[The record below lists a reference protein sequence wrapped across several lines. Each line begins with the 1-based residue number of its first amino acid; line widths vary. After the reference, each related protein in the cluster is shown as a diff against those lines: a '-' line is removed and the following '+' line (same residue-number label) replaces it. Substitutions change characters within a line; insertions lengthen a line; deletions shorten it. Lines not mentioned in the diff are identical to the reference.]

1 MRFEFA
7 TSNRI
12 IFGPGVISEV
22 PALAVTLGQRV
33 FIVTDSLERSMG
45 LRDGL
50 VALGVA
56 VEFFLVKKEP
66 DLDSVLMAIRNIQEF
81 SAQLIIS
88 LGGGS
93 TLDTGKAAAVL
104 ATNPGNPHDYL
115 EVVGSGLPL
124 QNPSIATIAI
134 PTTAGTG
141 SEVTR
146 NAVINLPENR
156 IKVSL
161 RNPYLLPHIAVV
173 DPELTFSLPPSITA
187 RTGLDA
193 LTQLIEP
200 FVCNSPTPLTDAIC
214 RDGIVR
220 AARSL
225 RKAFDNGQDAS
236 AREDMAL
243 ASLFG
248 GLALANARLGA
259 VHGMANPIGG
269 FSNAP
274 HGAVC
279 ARLLPLVIETNLSA
293 LRTRLP
299 DSPALARYR
308 EVARLLTGDANAGA
322 DAVAD
327 WVRELCEALDIQ
339 PLKKY
344 GLDQDDL
351 PAIVEQSQ
359 KASSMKGN
367 PVKLADNELLS
378 ILKTAI
384 GPDA

>member
-50 VALGVA
+50 LALGVA

-66 DLDSVLMAIRNIQEF
+66 DLDSVLVAIRNIQEF

-161 RNPYLLPHIAVV
+161 RSPLLLPRVALV
-173 DPELTFSLPPSITA
+173 DPALTRDLPPAITA
-187 RTGLDA
+187 STGLDA

-200 FVCNSPTPLTDAIC
+200 FVS
-214 RDGIVR
+214 
-220 AARSL
+220 S
-225 RKAFDNGQDAS
+225 K
-236 AREDMAL
+236 
-243 ASLFG
+243 
-248 GLALANARLGA
+248 
-259 VHGMANPIGG
+259 ANPMT
-269 FSNAP
+269 AP
-274 HGAVC
+274 MTGSLIFTFGSQYLIEDC
-279 ARLLPLVIETNLSA
+279 A
-293 LRTRLP
+293 
-299 DSPALARYR
+299 
-308 EVARLLTGDANAGA
+308 
-322 DAVAD
+322 
-327 WVRELCEALDIQ
+327 
-339 PLKKY
+339 
-344 GLDQDDL
+344 
-351 PAIVEQSQ
+351 
-359 KASSMKGN
+359 N
-367 PVKLADNELLS
+367 PEKSV
-378 ILKTAI
+378 
-384 GPDA
+384 GRR